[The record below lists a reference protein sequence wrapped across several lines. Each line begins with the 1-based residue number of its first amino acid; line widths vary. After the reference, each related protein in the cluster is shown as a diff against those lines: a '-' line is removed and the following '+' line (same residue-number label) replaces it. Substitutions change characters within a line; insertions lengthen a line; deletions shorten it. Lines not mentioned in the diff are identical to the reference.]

1 MSIDRMYVV
10 GIILLKAQKLSTGE
24 VKHSIGGGGD
34 SISLGFFFLG
44 TYNNK
49 KVRRIE
55 NSGFFFVFIPEKTN
69 DEINQQK
76 CLK

>member
-24 VKHSIGGGGD
+24 VKHSIGGGGG
-34 SISLGFFFLG
+34 LNFVGFFFLG

-55 NSGFFFVFIPEKTN
+55 NSGVFFVFIPEKTN